1 VAWKELVL
9 LLPDLG
15 RAARTAG
22 EGESLDGRWPT
33 LERWLARADRSDGLR
48 NAYEALANHLGLSL
62 TTGRFPSAALSRL
75 GDFGDC
81 PAGYWLSADP
91 VHLAADLSDAV
102 LLPGAEL
109 GIDDAEAQALTA
121 ALNAHFRDDAIEVQW
136 RDPRRWYLRSEQLPN
151 IATTPLPAVAG
162 RPVQAFLPH
171 GPDAGL
177 WQRILTEAQM
187 LLHAHEVNTAREAAG
202 RPTINGIWLW
212 GEGALPAAP
221 PENWQLYG
229 EDPVL
234 GGLCRLQGRE
244 PVGLPGVESVLAGS
258 SMGIDRALVWLN
270 DVSRDDLEATWF
282 RPLDRALATGRL
294 ERLAVDPAN
303 GYVYRLTRRARR
315 RFWCRPQGLSRH
327 LTRE

>member
-1 VAWKELVL
+1 VSLEELIL

-15 RAARTAG
+15 RAAQTGVG
-22 EGESLDGRWPT
+22 EESLDGRWPT
-33 LERWLARADRSDGLR
+33 LERWLARAERSDGLR
-48 NAYEALANHLGLSL
+48 NPFEALAVHLGLSP
-62 TTGRFPSAALSRL
+62 TAGRFPSAALGRF

-81 PAGYWLSADP
+81 PPGYWLSADP

-109 GIDDAEAQALTA
+109 GIDDAEAQGLTA
-121 ALNAHFRDDAIEVQW
+121 ALNAHFRDDTIEFQW
-136 RDPRRWYLRSEQLPN
+136 REPTRWYLRSDQLPD

-162 RPVQAFLPH
+162 LPVQAFLPH
-171 GPDAGL
+171 GPDAGY

-187 LLHAHEVNTAREAAG
+187 LLYAHEVNTAREAAA

-221 PENWQLYG
+221 PKNWQLYG

-234 GGLCRLQGRE
+234 AGLCRLQGRE
-244 PVGLPGVESVLAGS
+244 PVGLPGVASVLAGAPE
-258 SMGIDRALVWLN
+258 GTDRVLVWLN
-270 DVSRDDLEATWF
+270 DASLDDWEATWF
-282 RPLDRALATGRL
+282 RPLDRALAARRL

-315 RFWCRPQGLSRH
+315 RFWRHPQGLSRH